1 MAKPIKI
8 PRKLAGVKIPKVLRK
23 GPVGDFVNSAA
34 GQLIIAEAVTL
45 AIGALAA
52 RRTATGERAA
62 TTLAQRVAETSP
74 EGLRESGDRLARA
87 FRAGLDAFR
96 ESLQSGED
104 EVQEG
109 TGEVDGRGVGPGDDA
124 RGVDGGEEVEV
135 VDQEGDVG
143 EREVSP
149 EDARALPSLG
159 QGSLF
164 GAHGADGNGL

>member
-96 ESLQSGED
+96 ESLQSGD
-104 EVQEG
+104 
-109 TGEVDGRGVGPGDDA
+109 DDA
-124 RGVDGGEEVEV
+124 
-135 VDQEGDVG
+135 QE
-143 EREVSP
+143 P
-149 EDARALPSLG
+149 MPS
-159 QGSLF
+159 
-164 GAHGADGNGL
+164 GADEEEPPAKKRTAPGAKGGASAH